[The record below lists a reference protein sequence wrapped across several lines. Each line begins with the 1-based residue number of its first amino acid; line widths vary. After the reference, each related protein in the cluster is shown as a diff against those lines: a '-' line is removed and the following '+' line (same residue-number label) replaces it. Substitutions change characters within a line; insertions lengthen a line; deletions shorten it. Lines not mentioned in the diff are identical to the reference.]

1 MKNAS
6 PVPQLYYHET
16 PPKAPH
22 SMSGTQHFRIPVD
35 LQHEL
40 MSSVALHN
48 TAGKIE
54 AASERDV
61 QMKVISPD
69 APLDKAC

>member
-16 PPKAPH
+16 PPTAPH
-22 SMSGTQHFRIPVD
+22 SMSGTQHFRIPAD

-54 AASERDV
+54 ATSERDV
-61 QMKVISPD
+61 QIRAISPD
-69 APLDKAC
+69 ALMDKAC